1 MFKRFTQRAMGI
13 IDQIPEIPN
22 AKYQIPNFV
31 YILQI
36 IDQIHYFF
44 CFLLFFN
51 INLISQTHPIA
62 RQSSLFLFY
71 KIRQIVSLK
80 NKKQQK
86 QQQKTSILRNKV
98 INNIER

>member
-44 CFLLFFN
+44 CFLLFF
-51 INLISQTHPIA
+51 
-62 RQSSLFLFY
+62 
-71 KIRQIVSLK
+71 
-80 NKKQQK
+80 
-86 QQQKTSILRNKV
+86 
-98 INNIER
+98 